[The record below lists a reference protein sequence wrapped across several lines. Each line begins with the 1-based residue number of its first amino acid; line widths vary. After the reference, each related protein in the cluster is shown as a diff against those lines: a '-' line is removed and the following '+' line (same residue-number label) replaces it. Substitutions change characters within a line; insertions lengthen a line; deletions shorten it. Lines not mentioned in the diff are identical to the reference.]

1 MSTFFFIK
9 TELQRVSHQVPYA
22 LVAGT
27 LNMFYLQNQT
37 RIHWVPRPTGKALKA
52 HNLLCRYHG
61 AHPHN
66 ILVGEYALSSNAGN
80 SSAGTWGAEEEGIS

>member
-52 HNLLCRYHG
+52 HSQA
-61 AHPHN
+61 AHPHF
-66 ILVGEYALSSNAGN
+66 VATHALAKASLR
-80 SSAGTWGAEEEGIS
+80 